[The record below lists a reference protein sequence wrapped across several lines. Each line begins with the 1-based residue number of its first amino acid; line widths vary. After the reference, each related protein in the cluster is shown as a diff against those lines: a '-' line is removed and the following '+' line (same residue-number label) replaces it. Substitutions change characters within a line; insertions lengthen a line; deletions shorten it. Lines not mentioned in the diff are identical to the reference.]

1 MVQAESSS
9 WQTSVVELARAGNL
23 RAIAFW
29 INRYLVP
36 QGICAQVLSDKPGY
50 LLVRVVCHRVPDRDR
65 LVDFI
70 CYRLS
75 HLNSQVIRAIRVT
88 AQLVGHSKLLWEKT
102 AVVPSAPQASATM
115 KLHPAQSVLSSPR
128 QTIPPHASRSSPA
141 VQTVSSTKPASHT
154 PQPLTTT
161 VASES
166 VSEQAVPSPRP
177 AVRKKKLK
185 PKRPIF
191 VQWSRSAVRQAIVL
205 PETVRQLSVQSVDWF
220 SEQTLPVRA
229 LTVGG
234 SAIAIFFV
242 GCGFEL
248 MRQYTID
255 PGFGQSGTPFQASF
269 IRNKPGMVQAALDQV
284 PVIRPTVANPTDPS
298 VTLLFSNRAALG
310 RVSETAALANR
321 ANSKLNPSDPTPS
334 EATPALEGGLDAYHQ
349 ADLVMTSLDH
359 SLSLQ
364 QLLAVPR
371 DSSNRASAE
380 QLVLPSPEQE
390 MAASGLGHDRSN
402 QSQVTQDNTRQSAG
416 TETTIHELLA
426 NGVDVV
432 NLANDLSVQ
441 PQSAE
446 VVQTIEV
453 LQRSNIQFVG
463 TGDSEREA
471 RQPRIFDVKG
481 QRIAYLGYAD
491 PTLTGALAI
500 ETGMAASLKEQMV
513 EDIQSLRDQVDWIV
527 VSFRWQ
533 RELRAY
539 PEAWQVE
546 LAHLAVDQG
555 ADLVVGYHP
564 HLTQG
569 AEVYKGRPI
578 AYSLGSSVEEMAEH
592 TEYGDDEWDEYSEE
606 SEVEQGIEEL
616 GGDRRTV
623 SLKVTLHDQQ
633 MKVEF
638 LPVQLRSTHVALAT
652 GEDAA
657 KTLGYLERASSLFE
671 QPLRSAIT
679 LDARVRMSLPSAP
692 DSDLPTEPF
701 LAYPESPTD
710 E

>member
-9 WQTSVVELARAGNL
+9 WQTSVVELAQAGNL

-36 QGICAQVLSDKPGY
+36 QGICAQVLSDKSGC

-88 AQLVGHSKLLWEKT
+88 AQLVGNPKPLWEKS
-102 AVVPSAPQASATM
+102 AVVSPVANPSTSATLQSTPALATPPRQPATRSAPSQPAPAAVNSLIPATAPQPIAATSSGAAP
-115 KLHPAQSVLSSPR
+115 KPLASSPR
-128 QTIPPHASRSSPA
+128 P
-141 VQTVSSTKPASHT
+141 VM
-154 PQPLTTT
+154 
-161 VASES
+161 
-166 VSEQAVPSPRP
+166 
-177 AVRKKKLK
+177 RKKKVR
-185 PKRPIF
+185 PKRPIL

-205 PETVRQLSVQSVDWF
+205 PETVRQLSVQSADWW
-220 SEQTLPVRA
+220 SEQTLPVRT
-229 LTVGG
+229 LTLGG
-234 SAIAIFFV
+234 SAIAVFFV

-269 IRNKPGMVQAALDQV
+269 IRSKPGTVQAALDQV
-284 PVIRPTVANPTDPS
+284 PVIRPTVANPDDPS
-298 VTLLFSNRAALG
+298 VTLLFSNSAALG
-310 RVSETAALANR
+310 RVSEDSANNR
-321 ANSKLNPSDPTPS
+321 NSGQNPSDPTVP
-334 EATPALEGGLDAYHQ
+334 EATPTLEGGLDAYHQ

-359 SLSLQ
+359 SLSLR
-364 QLLAVPR
+364 QLLP
-371 DSSNRASAE
+371 STTSNPTDRAPGG
-380 QLVLPSPEQE
+380 QLVPPSPEQE
-390 MAASGLGHDRSN
+390 MATSSLERDREQTDEMQAN
-402 QSQVTQDNTRQSAG
+402 QEDARPAAVP
-416 TETTIHELLA
+416 ETTIHELLA

-432 NLANDLSVQ
+432 NLANDPSVQ
-441 PQSAE
+441 PQSAG
-446 VVQTIEV
+446 VIQTIDV
-453 LQRSNIQFVG
+453 LQRSDIQFVG

-500 ETGMAASLKEQMV
+500 ETGIAASLKAQMV

-539 PEAWQVE
+539 PESWQVE

-578 AYSLGSSVEEMAEH
+578 AYSLGSSVEEMAEYDSSEFGEY
-592 TEYGDDEWDEYSEE
+592 TEDSEFDEAINK
-606 SEVEQGIEEL
+606 QGSA
-616 GGDRRTV
+616 RSTV
-623 SLKVTLHDQQ
+623 SLKVSLQDQQ
-633 MKVEF
+633 MQVEF
-638 LPVQLRSTHVALAT
+638 LPVQLHSAQVTLEAGEEAT
-652 GEDAA
+652 

-671 QPLRSAIT
+671 QPLRSTMT

-701 LAYPESPTD
+701 LDYPESP
-710 E
+710 EGE